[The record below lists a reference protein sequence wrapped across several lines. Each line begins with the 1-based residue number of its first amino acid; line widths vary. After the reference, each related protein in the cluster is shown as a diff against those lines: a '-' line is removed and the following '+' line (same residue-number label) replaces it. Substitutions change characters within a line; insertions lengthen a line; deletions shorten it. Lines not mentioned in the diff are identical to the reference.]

1 MLIKLVMAVSDME
14 RATSPFANLV
24 KTFEV
29 TPPGAAAINMTPS
42 ANSTGTFK
50 KIINN
55 NATIGRMINWQ
66 INPIKTSF
74 GFLRTLVK
82 SLNVKEAP
90 RPSIISARAIGAI
103 VVTMP
108 IIQYPYEVYILYLR
122 KKYRIMK

>member
-103 VVTMP
+103 VVTIP
-108 IIQYPYEVYILYLR
+108 IRKYL
-122 KKYRIMK
+122 

>member
-122 KKYRIMK
+122 KKYRLMK